1 MILTYIHTSQN
12 FNNAGANNIMW
23 AQAVRY
29 LKSKLVLDMSALL
42 QTFAAQERDHCQL
55 LGALTYA
62 GSDKDSN
69 EDRNSSAARLK
80 HFDIAVAAGEFVSSI
95 AQHIYDKRCG
105 LVNC

>member
-1 MILTYIHTSQN
+1 
-12 FNNAGANNIMW
+12 MW

-62 GSDKDSN
+62 GSDKDKDKDKVSSD
-69 EDRNSSAARLK
+69 DRNGSAARLK

-95 AQHIYDKRCG
+95 AQHVYDKRCG

>member
-1 MILTYIHTSQN
+1 
-12 FNNAGANNIMW
+12 MW
-23 AQAVRY
+23 TNAVRY

-62 GSDKDSN
+62 GSDKDKDKVSSD
-69 EDRNSSAARLK
+69 DRNGSAARLK
-80 HFDIAVAAGEFVSSI
+80 HFDIAVAAGEFVTSM
-95 AQHIYDKRCG
+95 AQHVYDKRCG

>member
-1 MILTYIHTSQN
+1 
-12 FNNAGANNIMW
+12 MW

-42 QTFAAQERDHCQL
+42 QTFAAQERDHCKL

-62 GSDKDSN
+62 DSDKDKDQDRN

-95 AQHIYDKRCG
+95 AQNVYDKRCG